1 MTTYQSPDDV
11 IRLLEED
18 HELVQCRL
26 EALSASAASGR
37 AELFWKLTNDLVRHE
52 VAEEVVVYPALRDVP
67 GGDAIA
73 DARIAEQSEAEEKL
87 ARMEKLDAASPEF
100 ARELS
105 SLKAAVLE
113 HAKAEEETAFAML
126 VSAVPPDRRIEL
138 GQRYTKAKDAA
149 PTHPHPH
156 APDTP
161 PGNVVLGP
169 LAALVDRVRDAAASV

>member
-1 MTTYQSPDDV
+1 MATYENPDDV
-11 IRLLEED
+11 VRLLEED
-18 HELVQCRL
+18 HQLVKSRL
-26 EALSASAASGR
+26 EALSAASADGR

-52 VAEEVVVYPALRDVP
+52 VAEEVVVYPAVRDVP

-87 ARMEKLDAASPEF
+87 AQMEKMDAASPEF
-100 ARELS
+100 AREVGT
-105 SLKAAVLE
+105 LKSAVLE

-126 VSAVPPDRRIEL
+126 LGALAPDRRIEL

-161 PGNVVLGP
+161 PGNVVMGP
-169 LAALVDRVRDAAASV
+169 LAALVDRVRDAAATV